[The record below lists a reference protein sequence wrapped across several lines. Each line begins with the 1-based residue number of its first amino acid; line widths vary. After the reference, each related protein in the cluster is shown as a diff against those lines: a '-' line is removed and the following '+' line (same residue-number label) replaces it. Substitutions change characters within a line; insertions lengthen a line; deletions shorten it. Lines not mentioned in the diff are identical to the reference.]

1 MPGHRQS
8 RLPLECWVPRFLHAA
23 RSPWE
28 VYKEP
33 SLRYSGQSRWQ
44 DSSNSAQMLM
54 TPEWPPRWCRSRQ
67 ELFSFC
73 DESSLCWYA
82 VFDLKLPL
90 PEGMSMAAQIVR
102 AAFAMK
108 VWFPYLALAERR
120 MAESAVPAA
129 DRLDTPLPA

>member
-1 MPGHRQS
+1 
-8 RLPLECWVPRFLHAA
+8 
-23 RSPWE
+23 
-28 VYKEP
+28 
-33 SLRYSGQSRWQ
+33 
-44 DSSNSAQMLM
+44 MLTM
-54 TPEWPPRWCRSRQ
+54 PEWQPRWYRSRQ
-67 ELFSFC
+67 ELLSFC
-73 DESSLCWYA
+73 AVSSLCWYA

>member
-1 MPGHRQS
+1 
-8 RLPLECWVPRFLHAA
+8 
-23 RSPWE
+23 

-33 SLRYSGQSRWQ
+33 SRRYSGQSQWQ
-44 DSSNSAQMLM
+44 DSSNSAQMLT
-54 TPEWPPRWCRSRQ
+54 TPEWQPRGCRSRQ
-67 ELFSFC
+67 ELLSFC

-82 VFDLKLPL
+82 AFDLKLPL
-90 PEGMSMAAQIVR
+90 PQALSMEAELVR